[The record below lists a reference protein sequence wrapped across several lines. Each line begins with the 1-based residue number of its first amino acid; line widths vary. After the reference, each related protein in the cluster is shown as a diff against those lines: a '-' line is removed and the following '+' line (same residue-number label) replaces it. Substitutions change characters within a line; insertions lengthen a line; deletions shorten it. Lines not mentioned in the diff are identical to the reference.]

1 MFPSKQLFN
10 AVSVFHPLYE
20 GRYAVRGQ

>member
-10 AVSVFHPLYE
+10 GVSIFHPLYE